1 MTPLHRAAWGGHTNT
16 VDVLVKNG
24 ADVNKKDKVS
34 SGALLV
40 YY

>member
-1 MTPLHRAAWGGHTNT
+1 MTALHLAAFHGHTNT

-24 ADVNKKDKVS
+24 ADVNMKDKVS
-34 SGALLV
+34 SGALLM